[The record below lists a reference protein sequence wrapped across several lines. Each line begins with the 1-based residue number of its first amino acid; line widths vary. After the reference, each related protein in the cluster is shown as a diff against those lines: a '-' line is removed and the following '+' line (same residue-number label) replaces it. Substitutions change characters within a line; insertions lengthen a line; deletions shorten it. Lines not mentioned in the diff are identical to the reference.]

1 MSLIQEKHSSVIIS
15 KNITST
21 INKFKKDLQSNLN
34 DYNKENIHKKVNET
48 LEKLNKK
55 NENKRSILDLDSIT
69 AIADEI
75 KSNLKKKKT
84 KSKQKT
90 NKNNV
95 NNVSSLSKSKI
106 NRIIH
111 SSLPKSYSNA
121 ILNKKTSSKSLSTNI
136 ISPNK
141 SISNKEENNNMSIT
155 KIENN
160 EENNYDHYIKENI
173 YQVKKK
179 QKIYHYKYRRV
190 IKERSLLK
198 EKPYITSSSKRIFDV
213 KTNEINSNSNHVFK
227 STKSGIFFNKSPLYK
242 RVSSV
247 IKYRTKEKDNLIA
260 LYKMKEMKE
269 EDDFYKQ
276 STKQNVSKSDFSTWR
291 NENLKWA
298 EKTKMKINHM
308 KEVKGGIIDSK
319 IYKYTG
325 FSNSN
330 LIDESS
336 HDKIFTNQYS
346 KLINNSIYPNKEHF
360 LNRLD
365 LYENKKNN
373 NRSLILS
380 KSLPSFCPITINNK
394 SNSIINSKV
403 NKQRILNTTNFFE
416 DEDRREKE
424 KIYTKQKIKDK
435 KYKQQDNK
443 VKQNKSNVNNK
454 SQERMTIDEE
464 KNSLCNSNYDINIR
478 ENTFWENKE
487 NILFA
492 NNRYKE
498 IFEFI

>member
-1 MSLIQEKHSSVIIS
+1 MSLVQEKHSSIIVS
-15 KNITST
+15 NNTINT
-21 INKFKKDLQSNLN
+21 INKFKKDLQSSLN

-75 KSNLKKKKT
+75 KSNLKKKKS
-84 KSKQKT
+84 KSKQKP
-90 NKNNV
+90 NK
-95 NNVSSLSKSKI
+95 NNVSSLSKPRI
-106 NRIIH
+106 NNRITH

-121 ILNKKTSSKSLSTNI
+121 ILNKKMSSKSLSTNI

-141 SISNKEENNNMSIT
+141 SVTNKEDNINLSIT
-155 KIENN
+155 KIENS
-160 EENNYDHYIKENI
+160 EENKYDHYIKENI

-198 EKPYITSSSKRIFDV
+198 EKPYISSISKRIFDV
-213 KTNEINSNSNHVFK
+213 KTNEINQTSSLNHVYK

-260 LYKMKEMKE
+260 LYKMKEMKGE
-269 EDDFYKQ
+269 NDFYKQ
-276 STKQNVSKSDFSTWR
+276 STKRNVSKSDFSTWR
-291 NENLKWA
+291 NENLRWE
-298 EKTKMKINHM
+298 EKRKMKINHM
-308 KEVKGGIIDSK
+308 KEVKEGLIDSK

-325 FSNSN
+325 YSNSN
-330 LIDESS
+330 QIDETN

-346 KLINNSIYPNKEHF
+346 KLINNSIYPNKEKF

-373 NRSLILS
+373 NKSLILS
-380 KSLPSFCPITINNK
+380 QSLPSFCPITINNK
-394 SNSIINSKV
+394 STSIISSKV
-403 NKQRILNTTNFFE
+403 NKERILNTTNFFE
-416 DEDRREKE
+416 DEDRREEE
-424 KIYTKQKIKDK
+424 KIYTKQKIKGK
-435 KYKQQDNK
+435 KYKQDNM
-443 VKQNKSNVNNK
+443 VNQNKSKVNNK
-454 SQERMTIDEE
+454 LQERMTIDEE